1 MSRDNAH
8 LWDIL
13 NAARAIRR
21 FIAGVS
27 QAQFLAN
34 EEKYEAVNRK
44 FEIIGEAAKRL
55 SPQIRSQFPEIP
67 WSLVAAMRDV
77 LIHDYD
83 DVNLDTVWKTAT
95 EDLPLLI
102 ARLEAYLEALP
113 PTETGG
119 PARHV

>member
-1 MSRDNAH
+1 MPRDNAH
-8 LWDIL
+8 VGDIL
-13 NAARAIRR
+13 DAARAIQR
-21 FIAGVS
+21 FIAGIS
-27 QAQFLAN
+27 KAQFPAN

-44 FEIIGEAAKRL
+44 FEIIGEAAKR
-55 SPQIRSQFPEIP
+55 PTPEIRSQFPEIP
-67 WSLVAAMRDV
+67 GSLVAAMRDV

-102 ARLEAYLEALP
+102 ARLEACLEALP
-113 PTETGG
+113 PRETGG

>member
-55 SPQIRSQFPEIP
+55 SPQIRSLFPEIP

-113 PTETGG
+113 PTETDG